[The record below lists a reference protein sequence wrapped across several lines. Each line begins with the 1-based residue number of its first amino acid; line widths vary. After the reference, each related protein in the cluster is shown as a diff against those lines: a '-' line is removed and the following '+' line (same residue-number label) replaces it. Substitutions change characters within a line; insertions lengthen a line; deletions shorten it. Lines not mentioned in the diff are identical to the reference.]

1 MKSSMNDV
9 SHRSSFRIDFIMQTI
24 FFLQG
29 QPKKHFQEAQKA
41 SRRRAGIS
49 FPWLSQLRRAI
60 LAGEGTGWEADLVLS
75 LSRRR

>member
-9 SHRSSFRIDFIMQTI
+9 SHRSSLRIDFIMQTI

-41 SRRRAGIS
+41 SCRRAGIS
-49 FPWLSQLRRAI
+49 LPWLSQLRRAI
-60 LAGEGTGWEADLVLS
+60 LAGEGTGWQADLVLS
-75 LSRRR
+75 LSRR